1 MGGGKRNYR
10 SMRAKHRQWQKDKAP
25 KIEEKK
31 KEVSKEDIENLLAI
45 LEKNKKKDG
54 NKA

>member
-10 SMRAKHRQWQKDKAP
+10 SMRARHRQWQKDKDL

-31 KEVSKEDIENLLAI
+31 KEISKEDIENLLAI
-45 LEKNKKKDG
+45 LQKNKKKDE
-54 NKA
+54 NKT